1 MRGNPRIEI
10 GFVARAHGIRGE
22 VVMMTHDPDSTVL
35 MDVESIWVGDVSF
48 AIAKARRANQGFLI
62 ALKGVDDRN
71 RAETFK
77 GKAVEIDREL
87 LELDEDDVLLDDM
100 LGCRVVLAD
109 GTDWGVVHAVENGA
123 MQDRLIIHHNGREKM
138 LPLVDAF
145 VTGIDIEQGVIIVDP
160 PEGLPDS
167 PIVGHQ
173 ADDDSSDEQLDDADD
188 ETEA

>member
-1 MRGNPRIEI
+1 
-10 GFVARAHGIRGE
+10 
-22 VVMMTHDPDSTVL
+22 MMTHDPDSTIL
-35 MDVESIWVGDVSF
+35 MDVEAIWVGDVSF

-87 LELDEDDVLLDDM
+87 LELDEDDVLLDDL
-100 LGCRVVLAD
+100 LGCRVVLGD
-109 GTDWGVVHAVENGA
+109 GSDWGVVHAVENGA

-145 VTGIDIEQGVIIVDP
+145 VTGIDVEQGVITVDP

-167 PIVGHQ
+167 AIVGHD
-173 ADDDSSDEQLDDADD
+173 ADDDGAVEPRDDAEDD
-188 ETEA
+188 EA